1 MSISPSA
8 VSPSSD
14 VHPPSSWSIAR
25 HLYSGTSSLSRFP
38 GFSMDLH

>member
-25 HLYSGTSSLSRFP
+25 HLYSGTSSLSRYI
-38 GFSMDLH
+38 